1 MTVSPERPGAR
12 GAGDVRIRPYRV
24 EDAEASYEAIVESK
38 AALMPWMPWCT
49 PDYALE
55 AQRKWVEE
63 QVAAFA
69 KRESFEFA
77 IVAPEGRYLGGCGLN
92 FVNWAGRRANLG
104 YWVRTSA
111 AGRGVASRA
120 TRLLAAWGFAETDLE
135 RLEILAATAN
145 AASVRVAEKAGAR
158 REGTLR
164 KRIRYYDVQH
174 DAAVFSFVRGD
185 IE

>member
-1 MTVSPERPGAR
+1 VTASPERSDGAL
-12 GAGDVRIRPYRV
+12 AGDVGIRPYRI

-38 AALMPWMPWCT
+38 AELMPWMPWCA

-63 QVAAFA
+63 RTAAFA
-69 KRESFEFA
+69 NRESFEFA
-77 IVAPEGRYLGGCGLN
+77 IVAPSGRYLGGCGLN
-92 FVNWAGRRANLG
+92 FINWAERRANLG

-111 AGRGVASRA
+111 AGRGVATRA

-135 RLEILAATAN
+135 RLEILIATAN

-185 IE
+185 LE